1 MKFPHKKKSKCLSF
15 SYLKIKIS
23 ERVKKN
29 FFCSFLHN
37 KNLVKN
43 LMRKNY
49 PIFGCITRGLSEF
62 KSGFYTKKQVCGLC
76 GSAGNTA
83 NFDIL

>member
-1 MKFPHKKKSKCLSF
+1 MRNDVVAYHSH
-15 SYLKIKIS
+15 
-23 ERVKKN
+23 N
-29 FFCSFLHN
+29 FQH
-37 KNLVKN
+37 
-43 LMRKNY
+43 Y

-83 NFDIL
+83 NFESKLFVNITNRLEL

>member
-1 MKFPHKKKSKCLSF
+1 MLILWIKDKTVVSK
-15 SYLKIKIS
+15 
-23 ERVKKN
+23 E
-29 FFCSFLHN
+29 
-37 KNLVKN
+37 
-43 LMRKNY
+43 NY

-83 NFDIL
+83 NLTKIYLLITLVKLKYNFDVS